1 MHYGTG
7 ETTSAMTGPATP
19 HTSAVTSPAQ
29 PAPAGGASNE
39 LNRRKREELLDSMR
53 SQPSRLVVVTGT
65 GVTLQSVG
73 YPAPGT
79 EVASWPGLLANGL
92 GRCCHLKL
100 IDDADAEVVALQI
113 KQKKSE
119 HFIQAAQKI
128 HECLAPR
135 VNERLLWMKD
145 TIGAL
150 TVTDPRLIRAIL
162 SLNGLVTTLNY
173 DSTIHQVS
181 GRPALHWRQQNEITK
196 RVSRHAID
204 YTLHL
209 HGLGDDLDS
218 IVLDRTSYDA
228 IRKDVKTQDLLR
240 RFARFETML
249 FIGCRQTFL
258 DPNFQ
263 TLLEWAQLGLA
274 SLESRHFILCRA
286 SEESEIVVELQPHG
300 YLTPLVYGEQ
310 HSDLAPFLEALALE
324 AQGVAA
330 TNPVTLPKALSAA
343 PSFNVLKPADIWKRQ
358 TLR

>member
-1 MHYGTG
+1 
-7 ETTSAMTGPATP
+7 MTAPATP
-19 HTSAVTSPAQ
+19 QASDATSPTQ
-29 PAPAGGASNE
+29 PSLSSGASNE

-53 SQPSRLVVVTGT
+53 AQPSRLVVVTGT

-73 YPAPGT
+73 FPAPGT
-79 EVASWPGLLANGL
+79 EVASWPGLRANGL
-92 GRCCHLKL
+92 GRCRQLKL
-100 IDDADAEVVALQI
+100 IDDEDADVVALQI
-113 KQKKSE
+113 AKKKSE

-150 TVTDPRLIRAIL
+150 KVTDPRLLKAIL

-173 DSTIHQVS
+173 DSTIYQVS
-181 GRPALHWRQQNEITK
+181 GRPPLHWRQQNEITK
-196 RVSRHAID
+196 RVSRHATD

-228 IRKDVKTQDLLR
+228 IRKDVKMQDLLR

-274 SLESRHFILCRA
+274 DLDSRHFVLCRA
-286 SEESEIVVELQPHG
+286 SEESEIVTELQSHG

-310 HSDLAPFLEALALE
+310 HSDLAPFLEALAIE
-324 AQGVAA
+324 AQGVVTTA
-330 TNPVTLPKALSAA
+330 NPMTLPKAPATVRPL
-343 PSFNVLKPADIWKRQ
+343 NVLKPADIWKRH
-358 TLR
+358 TLQ